1 VKKKRQT
8 HGNGFAEFPTQMA
21 TPQIETPPITASRRE
36 SQSRIR
42 FAEDTKPPQ
51 SSGPKKEVLVLGP
64 SSTERQDATSPL
76 QVNSLD
82 FSMIAT
88 PGGGKQ
94 AMRNY
99 NDAASSDNESS
110 SAISSGIWPAG
121 TPFTNLLRGVV
132 SSTPNANPKKLLS
145 ATPYTAARE
154 TLDDGRSARISDEG
168 SSEYSAL
175 VFARSA
181 PLSGYLRKLGKNIP
195 SFNEVVLI

>member
-1 VKKKRQT
+1 MDHSDGDDFSAYYHNQPSDRAVKKKRQT

-121 TPFTNLLRGVV
+121 TPFTNLLRGGFIYTECE
-132 SSTPNANPKKLLS
+132 SKKVAECNSL
-145 ATPYTAARE
+145 YCCQR
-154 TLDDGRSARISDEG
+154 DIR
-168 SSEYSAL
+168 
-175 VFARSA
+175 
-181 PLSGYLRKLGKNIP
+181 
-195 SFNEVVLI
+195 